1 MASHWSMF
9 LSSSNVLPSEA
20 IVCFFVLD
28 TSVKTSVLQ
37 LLIGKN
43 YERESPSKADIV
55 NMYNEDEVEPYYV
68 NGPNS
73 AQVNMTSAVSLLCR
87 YCSSLSCDQYTT
99 YAPEW
104 YIDEQNNILGNKVR
118 VVIRLPIVCPITEPI
133 MVS

>member
-1 MASHWSMF
+1 
-9 LSSSNVLPSEA
+9 LPSEA

-104 YIDEQNNILGNKVR
+104 YIEEQNNILGNKVR